1 MADLKAKLVRGDKYS
16 AEDVLELQLTIDGSA
31 HSCVQHIEIV
41 SGATVTHGG
50 GAPAETPLHYKSV
63 ENDANDDGV
72 IDYSSSQMK
81 VLQSEKGITVCK
93 AVATVILKADY
104 DAWKTAHDTWIAEH
118 TEEVDGD
125 RMQKIGSPNAPA
137 YPSATT
143 YKSGNITLEWADDTF
158 V

>member
-16 AEDVLELQLTIDGSA
+16 AEDVLELQLTIDSTA
-31 HSCVQHIEIV
+31 HSCVQYIEVV

-50 GAPAETPLHYKSV
+50 GAPAATPLHYKDV
-63 ENDANDDGV
+63 ERDADSDGN

-81 VLQSEKGITVCK
+81 VLQSEKGTVVVK
-93 AVATVILKADY
+93 AVAEVLLKSDY
-104 DAWKTAHDTWIAEH
+104 DAWKTAHDAWIAEH

-125 RMQKIGSPNAPA
+125 RMQKLGSPNAPA
-137 YPSATT
+137 YPSSTT
-143 YKSGNITLEWADDTF
+143 YKSGSLTLEWADDAF